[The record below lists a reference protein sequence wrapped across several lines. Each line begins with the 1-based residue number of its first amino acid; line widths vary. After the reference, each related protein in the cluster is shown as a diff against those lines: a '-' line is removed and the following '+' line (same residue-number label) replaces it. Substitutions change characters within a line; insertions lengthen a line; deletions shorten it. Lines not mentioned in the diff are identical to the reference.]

1 MTSPPNDRRN
11 SWFPQLNPQVWI
23 LIFGRFLSQIGTG
36 FTLFYAPIFFVNQ
49 VGLSATQV
57 GLAIGS
63 ASISGIAGRILSG
76 SMSDSPLW
84 GRKRTL
90 LLSAAV
96 SAIAS
101 LVFATTTNF
110 VTLVIGNLLLGLGIG
125 LYWPATEAVVADLA
139 QGEQRQ
145 EAYALTR
152 LGDNVGLGLGI
163 ILGGLLIG
171 KTGAY
176 RTLFVID
183 AISFAVFSAVIWVA
197 IAETLKAEKHQHQTL
212 QSWKIALRD
221 RLLLIYVLANIF
233 FTTYISQLESSI
245 PLYFTNFVSL
255 PVSGRGFA
263 PETISLLFAWHLIVA
278 ICSQIPI
285 LKLLRRWSH
294 SRSLTI
300 SAIFWASGFL
310 LVSLTGIVD
319 NYQLAWASLAM
330 GVLAI
335 AITTYSPTASSLV
348 ADISPPTLR
357 GIYASINSLC
367 WAVGYAIGPV
377 LGGLALDRERS
388 LVYFFWLALAV
399 SVIIPV
405 AILRF
410 LDRLLRRSPQI

>member
-1 MTSPPNDRRN
+1 
-11 SWFPQLNPQVWI
+11 VWI
-23 LIFGRFLSQIGTG
+23 LIFGRFLSQIGSG

-57 GLAIGS
+57 GFAIGS
-63 ASISGIAGRILSG
+63 ASISGIIGRIFSG
-76 SMSDSPLW
+76 SMSDSPRW

-90 LLSAAV
+90 LLSAAI

-101 LVFATTTNF
+101 GVFAITTNF
-110 VTLVIGNLLLGLGIG
+110 VTLVVGNLFLGLGIG

-163 ILGGLLIG
+163 VLGGLLIG

-176 RTLFVID
+176 RTLFLID
-183 AISFAVFSAVIWVA
+183 AISFAVFFTVIWLA
-197 IAETLKAEKHQHQTL
+197 IAETLVPQKHQHPL
-212 QSWKIALRD
+212 QSWGIALRD
-221 RLLLIYVLANIF
+221 RLLLIYVLVNIF
-233 FTTYISQLESSI
+233 FTTYISQLESTV

-255 PVSGRGFA
+255 PTSGRGFA
-263 PETISLLFAWHLIVA
+263 PETISLLFAWHLLVA

-285 LKLLRRWSH
+285 LKVLGRLSH
-294 SRSLTI
+294 TRSLII
-300 SAIFWASGFL
+300 SAIFWTIGFL
-310 LVSLTGIVD
+310 LIFLTGVAD
-319 NYQLAWASLAM
+319 GDRLAWASLAM

-348 ADISPPTLR
+348 ADIAPPSLR

-377 LGGLALDRERS
+377 MGGFALDRERS
-388 LVYFFWLALAV
+388 QVYLFWLALAA
-399 SVIIPV
+399 SVIVPV
-405 AILRF
+405 IILRF
-410 LDRLLRRSPQI
+410 LDRLLKRSAQI

>member
-1 MTSPPNDRRN
+1 MTSPPSNKPN

-63 ASISGIAGRILSG
+63 ASISGIVGRIASG
-76 SMSDSPLW
+76 SMSDSPFW

-171 KTGAY
+171 RTGAY

-183 AISFAVFSAVIWVA
+183 AISFAVFFGVIWVA
-197 IAETLKAEKHQHQTL
+197 ISETLKSEKHEHQPL

-233 FTTYISQLESSI
+233 FTTYISQLESTV

-255 PVSGRGFA
+255 PGSGRGFA

-285 LKLLRRWSH
+285 LKLLGRWSH
-294 SRSLTI
+294 LRSLTI
-300 SAIFWASGFL
+300 SLIFWTIGFL
-310 LVSLTGIVD
+310 LVSLTGVAD
-319 NYQLAWASLAM
+319 SYQLAWASLAM

-348 ADISPPTLR
+348 ADIAPPTLR

-377 LGGLALDRERS
+377 LGGFALDRDRS
-388 LVYFFWLALAV
+388 LVYFFWVALAA
-399 SVIIPV
+399 SVIVPV
-405 AILRF
+405 IILRF
-410 LDRLLRRSPQI
+410 LDRLLRL